1 MKKCFITSLVWAAA
15 GLAYAQADPVTSA
28 PEAPPI
34 NAAYTSAFEGY
45 VPWGDT
51 AIAPWATS
59 NATVDAR
66 GGWRAYAKEAVDA
79 RRRERALKAT
89 ETQK

>member
-15 GLAYAQADPVTSA
+15 SLAYAQADSVASA

-45 VPWGDT
+45 VPWTDT
-51 AIAPWATS
+51 TIAPWATS

-66 GGWRAYAKEAVDA
+66 GGWRAYAKEAADA

-89 ETQK
+89 EAQK

>member
-15 GLAYAQADPVTSA
+15 SLAHAQADPVTSA

-45 VPWGDT
+45 VPWNDT

-66 GGWRAYAKEAVDA
+66 GGWRAYAKEAADA

-89 ETQK
+89 EAQK

>member
-1 MKKCFITSLVWAAA
+1 MKIHQYRPLKRAA
-15 GLAYAQADPVTSA
+15 
-28 PEAPPI
+28 
-34 NAAYTSAFEGY
+34 
-45 VPWGDT
+45 

-66 GGWRAYAKEAVDA
+66 GGWRAYAKEAADA

-89 ETQK
+89 EAQK